1 VTRRRADDEFL
12 VQPGKVIAALVS
24 EIEPDLDQAEVEAAI
39 GQAAPTRAQQRRL
52 ATALGDDP
60 GLLTSGRPEGPPQIE
75 LLIRALQD
83 LGAKRLV
90 LPKCGHCRR
99 PKRLIQRDG
108 NLRICS
114 ACDLRRRK
122 SAQLCAI
129 CGGSLKHAAYR
140 DRQGQ
145 LRCWRC
151 RPDDHPDPTT
161 QILAHINNLEPG
173 IGGANLREV
182 IHRAV
187 PQPPQL
193 QQVLW
198 ELDQRPELLTGQG
211 AHGSPRI
218 NALIQA
224 LINAGATNVVAP
236 ACPSCGRTVSLSYRR
251 GELRCCRRCYDQER
265 LEVCSRCQQLTPV
278 TSRTAAGE
286 PVCGNCF
293 RADPHNH
300 EHCTACGRIGL
311 VGRRENGLAWCRGCY
326 RAPLAI
332 CSLCGREKPCHFA
345 STDRPRCE
353 NCSRLMRHAPC
364 SRCGNSRAVWTR
376 TADGQPLCGPCSRK
390 RELCASCGNP
400 HQVRARL
407 PEGPLCSTCYR
418 KHPASFQPCTEC
430 GVTEHLYHFGL
441 CTRCACRH
449 YLLGLLADDQAGLRP
464 HAEAIYHVILAAS
477 DPASLMQWLTK
488 SGSAAR
494 RIVTDISHADQ
505 PPTHDTLD
513 RYRPSRAAHHLRK
526 VLVAGGVL
534 PERDER
540 LADLEHWV
548 TLKTDQVADPTE
560 RRIVRSF
567 ATWHHLRRLRRESER
582 RYITAEQVDYMHNE
596 VRAALKLITWLH
608 ESSKNLAT
616 CAQHDIDTWLTNA
629 PGTHHHARAF
639 VLWTSRRGY
648 THQLD
653 IPQPAR
659 NEALARI
666 EDDQRWDLVRSLL
679 HDDSPAL
686 EDRVAGLL
694 VLLYGQPLGRIV
706 RLTRD
711 QIIQSPT
718 RVELLLGSVPLN
730 LPAPL
735 DELIRQLLHHT
746 NGSPSVATA
755 ADQWLFPGRPPSH
768 HVSASRLKARLARLG
783 IHGRSGRNT
792 ALMDLAAKLPP
803 VALARLVGIHL
814 STAGVWAER
823 AGSSPAA
830 YAAQVSRR

>member
-1 VTRRRADDEFL
+1 MTGDRRSDDGFI
-12 VQPGKVIAALVS
+12 VQPGKVIAALVR
-24 EIEPDLDQAEVEAAI
+24 EVEPVLDQAGVEAAI

-52 ATALGDDP
+52 AAALSADL

-75 LLIRALQD
+75 LLVRALQQF
-83 LGAKRLV
+83 GAKRVV

-99 PKRLIQRDG
+99 PKRLTQLDG
-108 NLRICS
+108 DLRICS

-122 SAQLCAI
+122 SAQPCAI

-140 DRQGQ
+140 DHQGR
-145 LRCWRC
+145 LRCRRC

-161 QILAHINNLEPG
+161 QILTRIASLGPG
-173 IGGANLREV
+173 LDEVNLREV
-182 IHRAV
+182 IDKAI
-187 PQPPQL
+187 PQPFQL
-193 QQVLW
+193 QKALR
-198 ELDQRPELLTGQG
+198 ELDQRPDLLTGQG

-224 LINAGATNVVAP
+224 LIAAGAASVVAP
-236 ACPSCGRTVSLSYRR
+236 ACPSCGRTVSLSHRR
-251 GELRCCRRCYDQER
+251 GALRCCRRCYDQER
-265 LEVCSRCQQLTPV
+265 LEICSRCQQLTPV
-278 TSRTAAGE
+278 SSRTSAGE

-293 RADPHNH
+293 RADSNNY
-300 EHCTACGRIGL
+300 EQCVLCGRIAL
-311 VGRRENGLAWCRGCY
+311 VGLHNEDGSAWCRGCY

-332 CSLCGREKPCHFA
+332 CSLCDREKPCHFA

-353 NCSRLMRHAPC
+353 NCSRLMRRVPC
-364 SRCGNSRAVWTR
+364 AGCGNSRAVWTR
-376 TADGQPLCGPCSRK
+376 TDNGQPLCGTCSRTP
-390 RELCASCGNP
+390 EPCASCGNS
-400 HQVRARL
+400 HKVRARL

-418 KHPASFQPCTEC
+418 KHPTSFQPCIEC

-441 CTRCACRH
+441 CTRCACRR
-449 YLLGLLADDQAGLRP
+449 YLLELVTDDQAELRP
-464 HAEAIYHVILAAS
+464 HAEAIYRVVIAAG
-477 DPASLMQWLTK
+477 DPESLMQWLTR
-488 SGSAAR
+488 SRSTAR
-494 RIVTDISHADQ
+494 EILTDISHADQ

-513 RYRPSRAAHHLRK
+513 RYRPSRAAHHLRR

-548 TLKTDQVADPTE
+548 RLKTDQVTDPAE
-560 RRIVRSF
+560 RRILRSF
-567 ATWHHLRRLRRESER
+567 ASWHHLRRLRRESER
-582 RYITAEQVDYMHNE
+582 RHITAEQADYLHNE
-596 VRAALKLITWLH
+596 VRAALKLITWLR
-608 ESSKNLAT
+608 ETDKSLAT
-616 CAQHDIDTWLTNA
+616 CTQHDIDTWLAEA
-629 PGTHHHARAF
+629 PGTHYHARAF
-639 VLWTSRRGY
+639 VLWTSKRGH
-648 THQLD
+648 THDLD
-653 IPQPAR
+653 IPQLAR
-659 NEALARI
+659 SEALAQI
-666 EDDQRWDLVRSLL
+666 EDDQRWSLVRGLL
-679 HDDSPAL
+679 HDDTHAL

-711 QIIQSPT
+711 HIIQSPT
-718 RVELLLGSVPLN
+718 RVELLLGSVPLD

-735 DELIRQLLHHT
+735 DDLVRQLLNRT
-746 NGSPSVATA
+746 NGNPNATA
-755 ADQWLFPGRPPSH
+755 DKWLFPGRPSSH
-768 HVSASRLKARLARLG
+768 PLSASHLKKRLARLG

-823 AGSSPAA
+823 AGGSSAA